1 MFESSVKTGHNH
13 ALPET
18 DRESYLQLPIQA
30 SATRIFRTTSRDQP
44 TGQRLHRI
52 GKYRNVRFSLE
63 SPVPLTARIALN
75 RPLRRLFDYR
85 IPVGM
90 DLKPGQRVTIP
101 FGRQQATGL
110 VVETGVNPPEGI
122 TLKPIAGILEPWPAL
137 PEETFRLLSWASD
150 YYQHPLGECLFT
162 SLPPS
167 LRRGRKA
174 QEKTEQWWCAC
185 SSSATLPG
193 NAHRQRA
200 LVDWLATHPEGAPE
214 SRIVQAG
221 FTRAQ
226 LKALLERQ
234 LARMVAPP
242 ANSHRATPSE
252 SPSRQP
258 VLSDAQSAAASELE
272 SSTRDRFSAF
282 LLYGITGSG
291 KTELYLHYLKNKLED
306 SDQAL
311 VLVPEINLTP
321 QTVARFEHYFGA
333 RIRVW
338 HSALNDGERLSTWL
352 KIRNGEPVILI
363 GTRSAVLL
371 PFTNLRAIIVDEE
384 HDSSYKQGEGFRY
397 SGRDMAVYRAHLNH
411 CPIIL
416 GSATPSL
423 ESVHNARQGKYRLV
437 RLETRANNATPPAI
451 NLLDIRSRP
460 LEGGLSRPALNAI
473 EQTLARGEQALVFVN
488 RRGFA
493 PVMMCFDCGH
503 ISDCPRCDSRL
514 TYHRRDRA
522 MRCHHCDYQTAAT
535 DHCPKCQSEA
545 FKPVGQG
552 TERTEDILASA
563 FPETPVVRVDRDSTQ
578 RKGSI
583 QSILNTVNSGKPCI
597 LVGTQ
602 MLAKGHDFPNVTL
615 VVVVNADGGLFS
627 VDFRAP
633 EQLIQ
638 TLLQVSGR
646 AGRGSK
652 PGKVLVQ
659 TCHSDH
665 PLLKTL
671 CQGRY
676 LDMADQLLGEREEGR
691 FPPFRAMAIFRA
703 EADTMANSLQV
714 LDNIKSLANAPGI
727 DVWGPLP
734 AIIAR
739 RADRH
744 RAQLI
749 LNANNRSVL
758 NRRLTLICQQ
768 LDQQKL
774 PAGARWMI
782 DVDPQET
789 G

>member
-1 MFESSVKTGHNH
+1 MSS
-13 ALPET
+13 
-18 DRESYLQLPIQA
+18 I
-30 SATRIFRTTSRDQP
+30 
-44 TGQRLHRI
+44 
-52 GKYRNVRFSLE
+52 
-63 SPVPLTARIALN
+63 ARIALN

-85 IPVGM
+85 IPEG
-90 DLKPGQRVTIP
+90 LSLATGQRVQIP

-110 VVETGVNPPEGI
+110 VVDTNVQPPEGI
-122 TLKPIAGILEPWPAL
+122 TIKPVSAAAEDWPAL
-137 PEETFRLLSWASD
+137 PPETFRLLSWASD

-162 SLPPS
+162 ALPTA
-167 LRRGRKA
+167 LRRGQPAK
-174 QEKTEQWWCAC
+174 EKPIVRWIATG
-185 SSSATLPG
+185 SPDTLPS
-193 NAHRQRA
+193 NARKQ
-200 LVDWLATHPEGAPE
+200 
-214 SRIVQAG
+214 
-221 FTRAQ
+221 
-226 LKALLERQ
+226 KALLAWLAERPDGVPEKEITRSGYSRAQIKALQEKQLIEAVSQSTGHRSTTSADIHQRTPKLSTAQQEAASQ
-234 LARMVAPP
+234 LAR
-242 ANSHRATPSE
+242 PSDGFGV
-252 SPSRQP
+252 S
-258 VLSDAQSAAASELE
+258 
-272 SSTRDRFSAF
+272 

-291 KTELYLHYLKNKLED
+291 KTELYLHYLKTNLEAEQ
-306 SDQAL
+306 QAL

-321 QTVARFEHYFGA
+321 QTVARFRHYFGD
-333 RIRVW
+333 RIVAW

-371 PFTNLRAIIVDEE
+371 PFTKLKAIIVDEE

-397 SGRDMAVYRAHLNH
+397 SARDMAVYRAHLNS
-411 CPIIL
+411 CPVIL

-423 ESVHNARQGKYRLV
+423 ESYHNAQQKKYQLI
-437 RLETRANNATPPAI
+437 RLEERAGNALPPTI
-451 NLLDIRSRP
+451 SLLDIRSRP
-460 LEGGLSRPALNAI
+460 LEGGMSQPAI
-473 EQTLARGEQALVFVN
+473 EAIRKTIDSGQQALVFVN

-503 ISDCPRCDSRL
+503 MVECPRCDTRL

-522 MRCHHCDYQTAAT
+522 MRCHHCDYQAAAT
-535 DHCPKCQSEA
+535 EHCPKCESDA

-552 TERTEDILASA
+552 TERTEDILAA
-563 FPETPVVRVDRDSTQ
+563 TFPDTPIVRVDRDSTQ

-583 QSILNTVNSGKPCI
+583 QKILDTVNTGKPCV

-602 MLAKGHDFPNVTL
+602 MLAKGHDFLGVTL

-633 EQLIQ
+633 EQLLQ

-646 AGRGSK
+646 AGRGRE

-665 PLLKTL
+665 PLLQTL
-671 CQGRY
+671 CKGQY
-676 LDMADQLLGEREEGR
+676 LDMADQLLAERETGQ

-703 EADTMANSLQV
+703 EADTMEQGLQL
-714 LDNIKSLANAPGI
+714 LDSIKPLAQAPGI

-734 AIIAR
+734 ALIAR

-744 RAQLI
+744 RSQLI
-749 LNANNRSVL
+749 LNADNRKRLNVL
-758 NRRLTLICQQ
+758 LKDICNQ
-768 LDQQKL
+768 LDQRKL
-774 PAGARWMI
+774 QGNVKWMI

>member
-1 MFESSVKTGHNH
+1 M
-13 ALPET
+13 
-18 DRESYLQLPIQA
+18 
-30 SATRIFRTTSRDQP
+30 
-44 TGQRLHRI
+44 
-52 GKYRNVRFSLE
+52 
-63 SPVPLTARIALN
+63 PLIARIALN
-75 RPLRRLFDYR
+75 RPLRRLFDYI
-85 IPVGM
+85 IPE
-90 DLKPGQRVTIP
+90 DLKLTPGQRVRIP

-110 VVETGVNPPEGI
+110 VIEVGVEPPPGI
-122 TLKPIAGILEPWPAL
+122 KLKPLSSVMEDWPAL
-137 PEETFRLLSWASD
+137 PQETFKLLSWASD

-162 SLPPS
+162 ALPPA
-167 LRRGRKA
+167 LRRGRIA
-174 QEKTEQWWCAC
+174 EEKTEQWWHTLDNA
-185 SSSATLPG
+185 ATLPA
-193 NAHRQRA
+193 NANKQKA
-200 LVDWLATHPEGAPE
+200 LIDWLTQHSMGAPTKD
-214 SRIVQAG
+214 ILQAG

-226 LKALLERQ
+226 LNALREKQLIEAVSPPRPNSLDEQ
-234 LARMVAPP
+234 PDLLARRP
-242 ANSHRATPSE
+242 E
-252 SPSRQP
+252 
-258 VLSDAQSAAASELE
+258 LSIAQASAAEELAAPGE
-272 SSTRDRFSAF
+272 GFGAF

-291 KTELYLHYLKNKLED
+291 KTEIYLHYLKQHLGAQ
-306 SDQAL
+306 DQAL

-321 QTVARFEHYFGA
+321 QTVARFQHYFGG
-333 RIRVW
+333 RIVVW
-338 HSALNDGERLSTWL
+338 HSALNDGERLTTWL
-352 KIRNGEPVILI
+352 KVRNGEPVILV

-371 PFTNLRAIIVDEE
+371 PFTNLRTIIVDEE

-397 SGRDMAVYRAHLNH
+397 SGRDMAVYRANLNN
-411 CPIIL
+411 CPVIL

-423 ESVHNARQGKYRLV
+423 ESVHNAEQAKYHLV
-437 RLETRANNATPPAI
+437 KLEERAGNAAPPVI
-451 NLLDIRSRP
+451 SLLDIRSRP

-503 ISDCPRCDSRL
+503 MVECPRCDTRL

-535 DHCPKCQSEA
+535 AHCPKCQSEA

-552 TERTEDILASA
+552 TERTEDILANA
-563 FPETPVVRVDRDSTQ
+563 FPDTPVVRVDRDSTQ

-583 QSILNTVNSGKPCI
+583 QGILNQVNSGKPCV

-646 AGRGSK
+646 AGRGTK

-671 CQGRY
+671 CEGQY
-676 LDMADQLLGEREEGR
+676 LDIADQLLSEREEGQ

-703 EADTMANSLQV
+703 EADTMEKSLQV
-714 LDNIKSLANAPGI
+714 LNTIKPLTNTTGI
-727 DVWGPLP
+727 ETWGPLP
-734 AIIAR
+734 AMIAR
-739 RADRH
+739 RADKH

-749 LNANNRSVL
+749 LNARNRKKL
-758 NRRLTLICQQ
+758 NSLLTGICQE
-768 LDQQKL
+768 LDQRKL
-774 PAGARWMI
+774 PAGVKWMI